1 MLTGRFLLAH
11 EKAGENAVNVRDED
25 DETPLF
31 FCEDVPT
38 AKLLLELGADAAL
51 QNKSGMSA
59 AENAAVNNWADVAA
73 FLWDVTGKEPVPRR
87 ELLVRLGE
95 EDDEEVLEQELERGN
110 GAEQEDDAR
119 IDEMLS
125 RVEEV
130 MADAERTGQDP
141 TEQLREI
148 VGQSVAQQILEGYRA
163 AN

>member
-95 EDDEEVLEQELERGN
+95 EDDEEVQEQELERGN

>member
-73 FLWDVTGKEPVPRR
+73 FLRDVTGKEPVPRR

-95 EDDEEVLEQELERGN
+95 EDDEEVQEQELERGN